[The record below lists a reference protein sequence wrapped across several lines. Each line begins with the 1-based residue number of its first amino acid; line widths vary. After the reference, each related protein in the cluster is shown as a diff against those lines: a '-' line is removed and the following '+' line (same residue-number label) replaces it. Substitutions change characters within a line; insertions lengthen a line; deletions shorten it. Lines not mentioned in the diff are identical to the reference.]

1 MLFIQFLLMMSMRH
15 SLCPC
20 EWIIGSKVSWIYNFH
35 FSGCDFHFQDVIFY
49 FQAVMGVFLLELKR
63 GDRVAAEKV
72 NWSFFFLL
80 SLLSFCSDLSLF
92 FIFFSILILTFA
104 TKNFR
109 PWSLLIFPSPYIQTD
124 VPLPQDQ
131 EQEAQNQFQLKKWHC
146 FIFSLQR
153 SGQRVGQQER
163 KLQNQ
168 DIVSFFSQKKVV
180 TECGG
185 YLQNGFCK
193 IKSKILL

>member
-20 EWIIGSKVSWIYNFH
+20 EWMIGSKVSWIYNFH
-35 FSGCDFHFQDVIFY
+35 FSGCDFHFQAVIFY

-72 NWSFFFLL
+72 NWSFIPSELALFLFWPF
-80 SLLSFCSDLSLF
+80 SLLYLF
-92 FIFFSILILTFA
+92 LHFNFTFA

-109 PWSLLIFPSPYIQTD
+109 PWSLLTFPFPYIQTD
-124 VPLPQDQ
+124 VSLPQDQ

-146 FIFSLQR
+146 FIFLSK
-153 SGQRVGQQER
+153 E
-163 KLQNQ
+163 
-168 DIVSFFSQKKVV
+168 VV
-180 TECGG
+180 NE
-185 YLQNGFCK
+185 
-193 IKSKILL
+193 

>member
-1 MLFIQFLLMMSMRH
+1 MSFIQFLLMMSMRH

-20 EWIIGSKVSWIYNFH
+20 EWMIGSKVSWIYNFH
-35 FSGCDFHFQDVIFY
+35 FSGCDFHFQAVIFY

-124 VPLPQDQ
+124 VSLPQDQ

-146 FIFSLQR
+146 FIFL
-153 SGQRVGQQER
+153 
-163 KLQNQ
+163 
-168 DIVSFFSQKKVV
+168 
-180 TECGG
+180 
-185 YLQNGFCK
+185 
-193 IKSKILL
+193 SKEVINE

>member
-1 MLFIQFLLMMSMRH
+1 MSFIQFLLMMSMRH

-20 EWIIGSKVSWIYNFH
+20 EWMIGSKVSWIYNFH

-72 NWSFFFLL
+72 NWSFIPSELALFLFWPF
-80 SLLSFCSDLSLF
+80 SLLYLF
-92 FIFFSILILTFA
+92 LYFNFTFA

-124 VPLPQDQ
+124 VSLPQDQ
-131 EQEAQNQFQLKKWHC
+131 EQEAQNQFQLKKVTLFH
-146 FIFSLQR
+146 FSLQK

-185 YLQNGFCK
+185 YLQNGIYK

>member
-1 MLFIQFLLMMSMRH
+1 MSFIQFLLMMSMRH

-20 EWIIGSKVSWIYNFH
+20 EWMIGSKVSWIYNFH

-72 NWSFFFLL
+72 NWSFIPSELALFLFWPF
-80 SLLSFCSDLSLF
+80 SLLYLF
-92 FIFFSILILTFA
+92 LYFNFTFA

-124 VPLPQDQ
+124 VSLPQDQ

-146 FIFSLQR
+146 FIFL
-153 SGQRVGQQER
+153 
-163 KLQNQ
+163 
-168 DIVSFFSQKKVV
+168 
-180 TECGG
+180 
-185 YLQNGFCK
+185 
-193 IKSKILL
+193 SKEVINE

>member
-20 EWIIGSKVSWIYNFH
+20 EWMIGSKVSWIYNFH

-72 NWSFFFLL
+72 NWSFIPSELALFLFWPF
-80 SLLSFCSDLSLF
+80 SLLYLF
-92 FIFFSILILTFA
+92 LHFNFTFA

-124 VPLPQDQ
+124 VSLPQDQ

-185 YLQNGFCK
+185 YLQNGIYK

>member
-1 MLFIQFLLMMSMRH
+1 MSFIQFLLMMSMRH

-20 EWIIGSKVSWIYNFH
+20 EWMIGSKVSWIYNFH
-35 FSGCDFHFQDVIFY
+35 FSGCDFHFQAVIFY

-72 NWSFFFLL
+72 NWSFIPSELALFLFWPFSLFYLFLHFNSHLCNKKLQTLKPPDISL
-80 SLLSFCSDLSLF
+80 SLHSNRCAITARSRTGGTKSISTKKVTLF
-92 FIFFSILILTFA
+92 
-104 TKNFR
+104 
-109 PWSLLIFPSPYIQTD
+109 
-124 VPLPQDQ
+124 
-131 EQEAQNQFQLKKWHC
+131 H
-146 FIFSLQR
+146 FSLQR

-180 TECGG
+180 TECVG
-185 YLQNGFCK
+185 YLQNGIYK